1 MGCPVTAACRSADL
15 AVLVSEPTVSGQH
28 DLERVLQ
35 LTRHFKLPVM
45 LVLNKANLSGKLRK
59 EMLAFAK
66 EEGIEVLGEIPYDES
81 AMQALFSAQPLT
93 RLPEHALKAPMESI
107 WAQLKKRVA

>member
-1 MGCPVTAACRSADL
+1 
-15 AVLVSEPTVSGQH
+15 
-28 DLERVLQ
+28 
-35 LTRHFKLPVM
+35 
-45 LVLNKANLSGKLRK
+45 
-59 EMLAFAK
+59 MLAFAK

-107 WAQLKKRVA
+107 WAQLKKRVSVIHGNIRSGPITPFRHEPGNQSPAAQGMQLRPA